1 MKKAS
6 LIKSELIAGS
16 YDGILASLYMDEG
29 LVDSEKSRYV
39 KAIDE
44 FIGLFGDCEAEVY
57 SAPGRSEVGGNHTD
71 HENGMVLATSVN
83 IDTIMVVTPTT
94 DKVITVKSDGYDMCT
109 ADINTLTADKSEYG
123 TTVALI
129 RGVCASLKDLGYE
142 IGGFKGYATSEVLS
156 GSGLSSSA
164 AFETLIG
171 NVISG
176 LYNNGEID
184 SVTIAKVGQKAEN
197 VFFGKPCGLMDQ
209 MACSVGGLI
218 SIDFEKPEDVKIEK
232 VDVDFKDFGLYL
244 CIVDTKGSH
253 ADLTDDYAAVPAEM
267 KKIAAHFGK
276 TVLREV
282 EKDDVVKNLALL
294 REKYGDRAVLRALHF
309 YNEEENVA
317 ELVSALNAGDADR
330 FLKTIS
336 ISGDSSYKYLQNV
349 YSTKKPAEQG
359 LSLGIAVSEDFI
371 KEKSEKGAVRVH
383 GGGFAG
389 TIQAFIPTEC
399 TSTYKETIEAVFGEG
414 SCHILKVRDKGG
426 IKVIG

>member
-6 LIKSELIAGS
+6 LIKSDLIAGS
-16 YDGILASLYMDEG
+16 FDETLAALYMDEG
-29 LVDSEKSRYV
+29 LVESEKKRYV

-44 FIGLFGDCEAEVY
+44 FIGLFGDCEAEIY

-83 IDTIMVVTPTT
+83 IDTIMVVTPAE
-94 DKVITVKSDGYDMCT
+94 DNVITVKSEGYKMCT
-109 ADINTLTADKSEYG
+109 VDLNSLKVNEAENG

-142 IGGFKGYATSEVLS
+142 VGGFKGYATSQVLS

-176 LYNNGEID
+176 LYNNEEVD

-197 VFFGKPCGLMDQ
+197 VYFGKPCGLMDQ

-218 SIDFEKPEDVKIEK
+218 NIDFEDPGNVKIKK
-232 VDVDFKDFGLYL
+232 VEVDFKDFGLNL

-253 ADLTDDYAAVPAEM
+253 ADLTQDYADVPAEM
-267 KKIAAHFGK
+267 KAIAGHFGK
-276 TVLREV
+276 KVLREV
-282 EKDDVVKNLALL
+282 KKEEVTQNLAIL

-317 ELVSALNAGDADR
+317 ELVSALAGGDVDR
-330 FLKTIS
+330 FLKIIS
-336 ISGDSSYKYLQNV
+336 ASGDSSYKYLQNV
-349 YSTKKPAEQG
+349 YSSKKPAEQG
-359 LSLGIAVSEDFI
+359 LSLGIAVSELFLR
-371 KEKSEKGAVRVH
+371 EKAKRGAVRVH

-389 TIQAFIPTEC
+389 TIQAFVPVEC
-399 TSTYKETIEAVFGEG
+399 TELYKETIEAVFGEG

-426 IKVIG
+426 VKVIG